1 MSYRVKLHPRVAKFI
16 ARAEPKLRERI
27 QKRLLLAAEDP
38 PRHLETLAG
47 QDLRKLRIGIA
58 RSSTLTRKPIF
69 CGCATLTTA
78 SASTAAT
85 D

>member
-38 PRHLETLAG
+38 HRHLETLAG
-47 QDLRKLRIGIA
+47 QDL
-58 RSSTLTRKPIF
+58 
-69 CGCATLTTA
+69 
-78 SASTAAT
+78 
-85 D
+85 